1 MTPTPKTRTTE
12 PETTEATADT
22 TKAGTEATAPE
33 TGSAEAKETT
43 SEESEDT
50 AAARPAAKDA
60 TAGDPAAGDSATA
73 DDAATEHPDQ
83 DDEDDDVSA
92 GHRPS
97 GVAAAAAAVISAA
110 LGIVALTGTW
120 TSRVIGER
128 TTLVGQL
135 TTGQTAGPEEQ
146 ISALY
151 GDAWHATAAVNGVV
165 ALIALLVGVVVMTL
179 PRRTDWARPVAVA
192 GAILG
197 LLGLLVSFGMYFD
210 LLVPLPTPGT

>member
-1 MTPTPKTRTTE
+1 MRRMTPTPKTRTTE

-22 TKAGTEATAPE
+22 TKAGTEATAPG

-60 TAGDPAAGDSATA
+60 TTGDPAAGDSATA
-73 DDAATEHPDQ
+73 DDAATEYP
-83 DDEDDDVSA
+83 DEDDDVSA

-192 GAILG
+192 GAVLG